1 MAHDQY
7 SHELWSAQEFDSRDD
22 GDAPRPGDRVS
33 SGRGRRAGSA
43 PLRHGG
49 GLRAGAR
56 LHGALRPPGGGRR
69 RAAAA
74 RGGAPQVPSPG
85 PHLSAMGRRAA
96 GGAPDPLRPR
106 EESRPDAGPRARA
119 LHEPGDD
126 RDGSRE
132 PSGSE
137 REPAPGDRHRDRPA
151 DHARPRRRAPR
162 RGSGGAH
169 GARRRGG
176 AGSRRARARAGGDRA
191 EGAREGILLLPAD
204 AARLGGV
211 RAAREGRHV
220 RRGRP
225 DGRRLRIRRG
235 AAKSAAPAHGLRPG
249 QPRVRI
255 PPLARGQIGGT
266 EMPLKKILVGVTLV
280 AFLGSDFAFGIAP
293 ALGQSPGAG
302 NGQVPMPSLGGN
314 SDGFGRVLPG
324 PSTTAPYQNAPQPQ
338 REPQTP
344 YPTQRPVAPSSA
356 NICQPGGGG
365 RAYQTVAVPRTRAL
379 ETLVPGPQQPA
390 TTVTQVTVTQ
400 NAPAQVPQSPSPG
413 IGQTQRLA
421 TVAEV
426 QVPEVE
432 ELSRIEAAFT
442 LDRVRQ
448 LAVPMGLY
456 QPAGGQQPGAQQP
469 AALQQPGIQQIGL
482 QQQAGGQSGNQQPG
496 GQPQQLLVQPFGAQG
511 QAMLGPFG
519 TPLRQYGYSIF
530 AANVSTFAPVDDIPV
545 GPDYVMGPGDDV
557 TINVWGAVDSTL
569 VRTVDRNG
577 RIVLPKVGDL
587 RIWGLTFAQADRLIR
602 DELAR
607 YFRGFQTSVTMG
619 RLRTVN
625 VYVVGEVCQPGVF
638 TLSALST
645 ATNALFSAGGPTK
658 LGSLREV
665 RLIRGGHQVAKL
677 DLYDFLQRGDRTRD
691 YRLESGDTIFVPP
704 IGDVV
709 AVAGEVKR
717 PAIYEIRTDTRLA
730 DVVTMAGG
738 VTPTSYLRRVQVV
751 RALPSSERVT
761 VDVDLTGYYLKG
773 DEKNNP
779 PVTGGDLVLI
789 HRSDPRIYNTVRVEG
804 AVKYPGVYELKPM
817 MRISDLLPA
826 ETLLPEAQPERVA
839 MERRRADL
847 SVELLSANPQK
858 AGSGDADQDVRLKPL
873 DEVTVRTQLKPAR
886 TVTLTGQIVRPGVYT
901 IAEGEPLSSVL
912 ERAGGYTDRAFIK
925 GAVFTRAALRKAEG
939 EQLDAFLKSQE
950 QRMLAAASTVIVGA
964 EKDEVAGQQQALHAP
979 RQLLRALAS
988 KVVVGRMVVHLDA
1001 PDKLK
1006 STGNDVILA
1015 DGDTLNVPEPPQ
1027 SVLVIGAVRNS
1038 TSVQYKKSA
1047 NVDYY
1052 VNRVGGV
1059 SKEADKKEVHRVKAD
1074 GSAVSSLS
1082 DIPAL
1087 EAGESIIVPPQADG
1101 KIRAVPTIRD
1111 AGAAPRSAPLGP
1123 AAPVGT

>member
-7 SHELWSAQEFDSRDD
+7 GHELWSAQAFESRDD

-33 SGRGRRAGSA
+33 SGRRRRAGAA
-43 PLRHGG
+43 PPRHGD
-49 GLRAGAR
+49 GLRAGTR

-126 RDGSRE
+126 RDGSRQ
-132 PSGSE
+132 PAGAE

-151 DHARPRRRAPR
+151 DHARSRRRAPGR
-162 RGSGGAH
+162 ASGGAH

-176 AGSRRARARAGGDRA
+176 AGSRRARAPARGDPA
-191 EGAREGILLLPAD
+191 QGAREGILLLPAG
-204 AARLGGV
+204 AERLGGV
-211 RAAREGRHV
+211 RASREGRDV
-220 RRGRP
+220 RLGRP
-225 DGRRLRIRRG
+225 DGRRLRIPRG
-235 AAKSAAPAHGLRPG
+235 AAQSAAHAHGLRPG

-302 NGQVPMPSLGGN
+302 NGPVPMPSLGGN

-365 RAYQTVAVPRTRAL
+365 RAQQT
-379 ETLVPGPQQPA
+379 
-390 TTVTQVTVTQ
+390 
-400 NAPAQVPQSPSPG
+400 
-413 IGQTQRLA
+413 
-421 TVAEV
+421 
-426 QVPEVE
+426 
-432 ELSRIEAAFT
+432 
-442 LDRVRQ
+442 
-448 LAVPMGLY
+448 
-456 QPAGGQQPGAQQP
+456 

-482 QQQAGGQSGNQQPG
+482 QQQAGAQSGNQQPG
-496 GQPQQLLVQPFGAQG
+496 GQPQQLLVQPFGVQG

-625 VYVVGEVCQPGVF
+625 VYVVGEVCQPGVY
-638 TLSALST
+638 TLSSLST
-645 ATNALFSAGGPTK
+645 VTNGLFSAGGPTK

-665 RLIRGGHQVAKL
+665 RLIRGGYQVARL
-677 DLYDFLQRGDRTRD
+677 DLYDFRQRGDRTRD
-691 YRLESGDTIFVPP
+691 ARLESGDTIFVPP

-717 PAIYEIRTDTRLA
+717 PAIYEVRSDTRLA

-738 VTPTSYLRRVQVV
+738 VTPTSYLKRVQVV
-751 RALPSSERVT
+751 RALPSSQPVT
-761 VDVDLTGYYLKG
+761 LDVYLTGYYLKG
-773 DEKNNP
+773 DEASNP
-779 PVTGGDLVLI
+779 PVNGGDLVLI

-804 AVKYPGVYELKPM
+804 AVKYPGAYELKPM
-817 MRISDLLPA
+817 MRISQLLPA
-826 ETLLPEAQPERVA
+826 EKLLPEAQPERVEIA
-839 MERRRADL
+839 RRRPDL
-847 SVELLSANPQK
+847 SLEIVAVNLRK
-858 AGSGDADQDVRLKPL
+858 AWSGEADADVLLKPL
-873 DEVTVRTQLKPAR
+873 DEVTVRTELKPAR
-886 TVTLTGQIVRPGVYT
+886 TITLTGQLVRPGVYT
-901 IAEGEPLSSVL
+901 VAEGERLSSVL
-912 ERAGGYTDRAFIK
+912 ERAGGYSDRAFLR
-925 GAVFTRAALRKAEG
+925 GAVFTRAALRKIEQ
-939 EQLDAFLKSQE
+939 EQLDNFVKAQE
-950 QRMLAAASTVIVGA
+950 QRILATAATVVVGA
-964 EKDEVAGQQQALHAP
+964 EKEEVAATQQALQA
-979 RQLLRALAS
+979 RREQLRMLAT

-1006 STGNDVILA
+1006 GTGDDVVVTE
-1015 DGDTLNVPEPPQ
+1015 GDTLEVPEPPQ
-1027 SVLVIGAVRNS
+1027 SVLVLGSVRNS
-1038 TSVQYKKSA
+1038 TSVQYKQGA

-1052 VNRVGGV
+1052 INRVGGLYR
-1059 SKEADKKEVHRVKAD
+1059 E
-1074 GSAVSSLS
+1074 
-1082 DIPAL
+1082 P
-1087 EAGESIIVPPQADG
+1087 
-1101 KIRAVPTIRD
+1101 
-1111 AGAAPRSAPLGP
+1111 
-1123 AAPVGT
+1123 

>member
-1 MAHDQY
+1 
-7 SHELWSAQEFDSRDD
+7 
-22 GDAPRPGDRVS
+22 
-33 SGRGRRAGSA
+33 
-43 PLRHGG
+43 
-49 GLRAGAR
+49 
-56 LHGALRPPGGGRR
+56 
-69 RAAAA
+69 
-74 RGGAPQVPSPG
+74 
-85 PHLSAMGRRAA
+85 
-96 GGAPDPLRPR
+96 
-106 EESRPDAGPRARA
+106 
-119 LHEPGDD
+119 
-126 RDGSRE
+126 
-132 PSGSE
+132 
-137 REPAPGDRHRDRPA
+137 
-151 DHARPRRRAPR
+151 
-162 RGSGGAH
+162 
-169 GARRRGG
+169 
-176 AGSRRARARAGGDRA
+176 
-191 EGAREGILLLPAD
+191 
-204 AARLGGV
+204 
-211 RAAREGRHV
+211 
-220 RRGRP
+220 
-225 DGRRLRIRRG
+225 
-235 AAKSAAPAHGLRPG
+235 
-249 QPRVRI
+249 
-255 PPLARGQIGGT
+255 
-266 EMPLKKILVGVTLV
+266 MPLKKILVGVTLV

-302 NGQVPMPSLGGN
+302 NGPVPMPSLGGN

-400 NAPAQVPQSPSPG
+400 NAPAQVTQSPSPTV
-413 IGQTQRLA
+413 GQTQRLA
-421 TVAEV
+421 TVAEA

-432 ELSRIEAAFT
+432 ELSRIEAAFN
-442 LDRVRQ
+442 LDPVRQ

-456 QPAGGQQPGAQQP
+456 QPAGGQQPGA
-469 AALQQPGIQQIGL
+469 LQQPGIQQIGL
-482 QQQAGGQSGNQQPG
+482 QQQAGAQSGNQQPG
-496 GQPQQLLVQPFGAQG
+496 GQPQQLLGQPFGAQG

-625 VYVVGEVCQPGVF
+625 VYVVGEVCQPGVY
-638 TLSALST
+638 TLSSLST
-645 ATNALFSAGGPTK
+645 VTNGLFSAGGPTK

-665 RLIRGGHQVAKL
+665 RLIRGGYQVARL

-717 PAIYEIRTDTRLA
+717 PAIYEVRSDTRLA

-738 VTPTSYLRRVQVV
+738 VTPTSYLKRVQVV

-773 DEKNNP
+773 DEASNP
-779 PVTGGDLVLI
+779 PVNGGDLVLI

-804 AVKYPGVYELKPM
+804 AVKYPGAYELKPM
-817 MRISDLLPA
+817 MRISQLLPA
-826 ETLLPEAQPERVA
+826 EKLLPEAQPERVEIA
-839 MERRRADL
+839 RRKPDLSLEIVPVNLRRAW
-847 SVELLSANPQK
+847 
-858 AGSGDADQDVRLKPL
+858 SGETDADVLLKPL
-873 DEVTVRTQLKPAR
+873 DEVTVRTELKPAR
-886 TVTLTGQIVRPGVYT
+886 TITLTGQLVRPGVYT
-901 IAEGEPLSSVL
+901 VAEGERLSSVL
-912 ERAGGYTDRAFIK
+912 ERAGGYTDRAFLR
-925 GAVFTRAALRKAEG
+925 GAVFTRAALRRIEQ
-939 EQLDAFLKSQE
+939 EQLDNFVKAQE
-950 QRMLAAASTVIVGA
+950 QRILATAATVVVGA
-964 EKDEVAGQQQALHAP
+964 EKEEVAATQQALQA
-979 RQLLRALAS
+979 RREQLRMLAT

-1006 STGNDVILA
+1006 GTGDDVVVTE
-1015 DGDTLNVPEPPQ
+1015 GDTLEVPEPPQ
-1027 SVLVIGAVRNS
+1027 SVLVLGSVRNS
-1038 TSVQYKKSA
+1038 TSVQYKQGA

-1052 VNRVGGV
+1052 INRVGGL
-1059 SKEADKKEVHRVKAD
+1059 SREADKKEVHIVKAD
-1074 GSAVSSLS
+1074 GSAVSSFTNIR
-1082 DIPAL
+1082 DVEP
-1087 EAGESIIVPPQADG
+1087 GDSIIVPPKAEE
-1101 KIRAVPTIRD
+1101 KIRTLPTIRD
-1111 AGAAPRSAPLGP
+1111 IVQTLGSALLGLAALAVLF
-1123 AAPVGT
+1123 

>member
-1 MAHDQY
+1 
-7 SHELWSAQEFDSRDD
+7 
-22 GDAPRPGDRVS
+22 
-33 SGRGRRAGSA
+33 
-43 PLRHGG
+43 
-49 GLRAGAR
+49 
-56 LHGALRPPGGGRR
+56 
-69 RAAAA
+69 
-74 RGGAPQVPSPG
+74 
-85 PHLSAMGRRAA
+85 
-96 GGAPDPLRPR
+96 
-106 EESRPDAGPRARA
+106 
-119 LHEPGDD
+119 
-126 RDGSRE
+126 
-132 PSGSE
+132 
-137 REPAPGDRHRDRPA
+137 
-151 DHARPRRRAPR
+151 
-162 RGSGGAH
+162 
-169 GARRRGG
+169 
-176 AGSRRARARAGGDRA
+176 
-191 EGAREGILLLPAD
+191 
-204 AARLGGV
+204 
-211 RAAREGRHV
+211 
-220 RRGRP
+220 
-225 DGRRLRIRRG
+225 
-235 AAKSAAPAHGLRPG
+235 
-249 QPRVRI
+249 
-255 PPLARGQIGGT
+255 
-266 EMPLKKILVGVTLV
+266 MPLKKILVGVTLV

-302 NGQVPMPSLGGN
+302 NGPVPMPSLGGN

-400 NAPAQVPQSPSPG
+400 NAPAQVTQSPSPTV
-413 IGQTQRLA
+413 GQTQRLA
-421 TVAEV
+421 TVAEA

-432 ELSRIEAAFT
+432 ELSRIEAAFN
-442 LDRVRQ
+442 LDPVRQ

-625 VYVVGEVCQPGVF
+625 VYVVGEVCQPGVY
-638 TLSALST
+638 TLSSLST
-645 ATNALFSAGGPTK
+645 VTNGLFSAGGPTK

-665 RLIRGGHQVAKL
+665 RLIRGGYQVARL

-717 PAIYEIRTDTRLA
+717 PAIYEVRSDTRLA

-738 VTPTSYLRRVQVV
+738 VTPTSYLKRVQVV

-773 DEKNNP
+773 DEASNP
-779 PVTGGDLVLI
+779 PVNGGDLVLI

-804 AVKYPGVYELKPM
+804 AVKYPGAYELKPM
-817 MRISDLLPA
+817 MRISQLLPA
-826 ETLLPEAQPERVA
+826 EKLLPEAQPERVEIA
-839 MERRRADL
+839 RRKPDLSLEIVPVNLRRAW
-847 SVELLSANPQK
+847 
-858 AGSGDADQDVRLKPL
+858 SGETDADVLLKPL
-873 DEVTVRTQLKPAR
+873 DEVTVRTELKPAR
-886 TVTLTGQIVRPGVYT
+886 TITLTGQLVRPGVYT
-901 IAEGEPLSSVL
+901 VAEGERLSSVL
-912 ERAGGYTDRAFIK
+912 ERAGGYTDRAFLR
-925 GAVFTRAALRKAEG
+925 GAVFTRAALRRIEQ
-939 EQLDAFLKSQE
+939 EQLDNFVKAQE
-950 QRMLAAASTVIVGA
+950 QRILATAATVVVGA
-964 EKDEVAGQQQALHAP
+964 EKEEVAATQQALQA
-979 RQLLRALAS
+979 RREQLRMLAT

-1006 STGNDVILA
+1006 GTGDDVVVTE
-1015 DGDTLNVPEPPQ
+1015 GDTLEVPEPPQ
-1027 SVLVIGAVRNS
+1027 SVLVLGSVRNS
-1038 TSVQYKKSA
+1038 TSVQYKQGA

-1052 VNRVGGV
+1052 INRVGGL
-1059 SKEADKKEVHRVKAD
+1059 SREADKKEVHIVKAD
-1074 GSAVSSLS
+1074 GSAVSSFTNIR
-1082 DIPAL
+1082 DVEP
-1087 EAGESIIVPPQADG
+1087 GDSIIVPPKAEE
-1101 KIRAVPTIRD
+1101 KIRTLPTIRD
-1111 AGAAPRSAPLGP
+1111 IVQTLGSALLGLAALAVLF
-1123 AAPVGT
+1123 